1 MLAYRFVGKKF
12 TILSCISIVVV
23 SVLVDLLP
31 VTPITGDIL
40 LISVF
45 GGIINGLGM
54 SLILNNNAS
63 SGGKDFIAMTYPQNI
78 RFLPLITCC
87 SSALP

>member
-1 MLAYRFVGKKF
+1 MPFRPWLAYRFVGKKF

-23 SVLVDLLP
+23 SVLVDQLP

-63 SGGKDFIAMTYPQNI
+63 SGRHRFYCHDLI
-78 RFLPLITCC
+78 RKI
-87 SSALP
+87 